1 MGKKILMV
9 DDSASV
15 RQMMSFTLQN
25 AGYEVI
31 EARDGKEALDM
42 YPDSGANM
50 LITDLNMP
58 KMDGYGLIE
67 EVRRRQGSRFLPI
80 IMLTTESEQGKKDQA
95 KALGASGWIT
105 KPFRPDQLLKVVGM
119 VLGN

>member
-1 MGKKILMV
+1 MGKRILMV

-31 EARDGKEALDM
+31 EARDGQEALEI
-42 YPDSGANM
+42 YPTSGANM

-67 EVRRRQGSRFLPI
+67 EVRRHPGSRFLPI
-80 IMLTTESEQGKKDQA
+80 IMLTTESEQGKRDQA

-119 VLGN
+119 VLGH

>member
-1 MGKKILMV
+1 MAKKILMV

-15 RQMMSFTLQN
+15 RQMMSFTLQS

-31 EARDGKEALDM
+31 EARDGQEALEK
-42 YPDSGANM
+42 YPESGASM

-58 KMDGYGLIE
+58 KMDGYGLIRE
-67 EVRRRQGSRFLPI
+67 MRRNPANRFLPI
-80 IMLTTESEQGKKDQA
+80 IMLTTESDPDKKDIA
-95 KALGASGWIT
+95 KQIGASGWIT

-119 VLGN
+119 VLG

>member
-15 RQMMSFTLQN
+15 RQMMSFTLEN

-31 EARDGKEALDM
+31 EACDGREALEK
-42 YPDSGANM
+42 YPGSGASM

-58 KMDGYGLIE
+58 KIDGYGLIE
-67 EVRRRQGSRFLPI
+67 EVRRDPGSRFLPI

-95 KALGASGWIT
+95 KQLGASGWIT

-119 VLGN
+119 VLGD

>member
-1 MGKKILMV
+1 MSKKIMTV
-9 DDSASV
+9 DDSATI
-15 RQMMSFTLQN
+15 RQMLSFTLKD

-31 EARDGKEALDM
+31 EASNGEEALEL
-42 YPDSGANM
+42 YPDSGASM

-58 KMDGYGLIE
+58 KLDGYGLIE
-67 EVRRRQGSRFLPI
+67 RVRQEPGSRFLPI
-80 IMLTTESEQGKKDQA
+80 IMLTTESEQDKKDQA

-119 VLGN
+119 VLGH

>member
-67 EVRRRQGSRFLPI
+67 EVRRRPGSRFLPI

>member
-31 EARDGKEALDM
+31 EARDGQEALDI
-42 YPDSGANM
+42 YPGSGASM

-67 EVRRRQGSRFLPI
+67 EVRRRPGSRFLPI

-95 KALGASGWIT
+95 KELGASGWIT

-119 VLGN
+119 VLGH

>member
-1 MGKKILMV
+1 MSKRILMV

-15 RQMMSFTLQN
+15 RQMMSFTLQS

-31 EARDGKEALDM
+31 EAANGEEALEL
-42 YPDSGANM
+42 YPESGASM

-67 EVRRRQGSRFLPI
+67 RVRRDPGSRFLPI

-119 VLGN
+119 VLGH

>member
-15 RQMMSFTLQN
+15 RQMMSFTLKN
-25 AGYEVI
+25 AGYEVV
-31 EARDGKEALDM
+31 EARDGQEALEK
-42 YPDSGANM
+42 YSALGANM

-58 KMDGYGLIE
+58 NMDGYGLIR
-67 EVRRRQGSRFLPI
+67 EVRRDPGSRFLPI
-80 IMLTTESEQGKKDQA
+80 IMLTTESEQSKKDQA